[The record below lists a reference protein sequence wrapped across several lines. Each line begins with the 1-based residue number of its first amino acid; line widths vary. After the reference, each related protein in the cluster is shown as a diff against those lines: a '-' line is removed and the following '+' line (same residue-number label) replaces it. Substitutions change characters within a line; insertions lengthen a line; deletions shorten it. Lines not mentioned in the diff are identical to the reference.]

1 MPSLLHASQ
10 GSLSLS
16 PPHARAPH
24 AAVQAQAVLPALGR
38 ATPTALP
45 THLEK
50 VVTGWRGERGETRG
64 RARREFFFFR
74 RIGAPLAALPA
85 LTPALPSSSSRPHAL
100 LGLGHGWFAQGGRGA
115 LGCHGTRG
123 ACVCVRANKQR
134 RRAGVCKRK
143 VGERGAA
150 LAPPP
155 DPQAR
160 ARLSRTAPTLSI
172 SVSPPHSRP
181 AARARGPPLA
191 GTPCPCPPPQLGA
204 RTAKKRAANTAMR
217 APPSPFTAGNAGDPV
232 TGQQSLPTDPR
243 PAFAAALAGSRVDVV
258 EPMALG
264 WCVWLWSLVVVGGA
278 RRGAWLPKKS
288 VPRAPHRVSASVKA
302 SGQRQE
308 KAPSPPRPHPAPR
321 QQGPPH
327 DRDARQALSQCL

>member
-1 MPSLLHASQ
+1 MRVCACKQ
-10 GSLSLS
+10 TEE
-16 PPHARAPH
+16 ARRG
-24 AAVQAQAVLPALGR
+24 VQKESG
-38 ATPTALP
+38 
-45 THLEK
+45 
-50 VVTGWRGERGETRG
+50 GERCGTRPPPRPPG
-64 RARREFFFFR
+64 TR
-74 RIGAPLAALPA
+74 APLADGPHSLY
-85 LTPALPSSSSRPHAL
+85 LRLPSPLPSR
-100 LGLGHGWFAQGGRGA
+100 R
-115 LGCHGTRG
+115 
-123 ACVCVRANKQR
+123 
-134 RRAGVCKRK
+134 
-143 VGERGAA
+143 
-150 LAPPP
+150 
-155 DPQAR
+155 
-160 ARLSRTAPTLSI
+160 
-172 SVSPPHSRP
+172 
-181 AARARGPPLA
+181 ARARGPPLA

-243 PAFAAALAGSRVDVV
+243 PAFAAALAGSGVDVV

>member
-24 AAVQAQAVLPALGR
+24 ATVQAQAVLPALGR

-64 RARREFFFFR
+64 RARREFFFR
-74 RIGAPLAALPA
+74 RIGAPLAALPSHA
-85 LTPALPSSSSRPHAL
+85 RPSLLLLPPTRTTRAGPWLVCA
-100 LGLGHGWFAQGGRGA
+100 GGGGGRWAATG
-115 LGCHGTRG
+115 REVR
-123 ACVCVRANKQR
+123 ACVCVQTN
-134 RRAGVCKRK
+134 
-143 VGERGAA
+143 RGGAPGCA
-150 LAPPP
+150 KGKWGREVRLSAPPRP
-155 DPQAR
+155 PGAR
-160 ARLSRTAPTLSI
+160 APLADG
-172 SVSPPHSRP
+172 PHSLYLRLP
-181 AARARGPPLA
+181 SPLPSRRARARGPPLA

-243 PAFAAALAGSRVDVV
+243 PAFAAALAGSGVDVM

-264 WCVWLWSLVVVGGA
+264 WCVWLWSLVVAGGA
-278 RRGAWLPKKS
+278 RRGAWLPKKKR
-288 VPRAPHRVSASVKA
+288 PTRAPPGERERESERAK
-302 SGQRQE
+302 